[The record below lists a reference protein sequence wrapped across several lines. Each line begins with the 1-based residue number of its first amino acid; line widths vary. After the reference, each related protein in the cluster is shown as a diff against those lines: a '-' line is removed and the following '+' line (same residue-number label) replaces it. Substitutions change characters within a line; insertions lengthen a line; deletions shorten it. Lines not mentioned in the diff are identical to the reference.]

1 MAQVTV
7 NIMGRQFRMAC
18 EDGQESHV
26 TKLATDLDRRI
37 EGLRAQFGQVGE
49 LRMIIMAAL
58 MVADELDESGT
69 KLKRLDAELS
79 ALKDARVVSTDRD
92 RVAQDAVAAALNSAA
107 ERIEAAAKR
116 LNQSPGP
123 GVPLG

>member
-37 EGLRAQFGQVGE
+37 EGLRTQFGQVGE

>member
-58 MVADELDESGT
+58 MVADELDESAV

-116 LNQSPGP
+116 LNQNPGP

>member
-7 NIMGRQFRMAC
+7 NVMGRQFRMAC

-58 MVADELDESGT
+58 MVADELDESAV

-116 LNQSPGP
+116 LNQNPGP

>member
-37 EGLRAQFGQVGE
+37 EGLKAQFGQVGE

-58 MVADELDESGT
+58 MVADELDEAGG
-69 KLKRLDAELS
+69 KMKRLDTELS
-79 ALKDARVVSTDRD
+79 ALKDARMVSTDRD
-92 RVAQDAVAAALNSAA
+92 KETQDVIAAALNSAA

-116 LNQSPGP
+116 LNASHGVIPPPG
-123 GVPLG
+123 

>member
-37 EGLRAQFGQVGE
+37 EGLRMQFGQVGE

-58 MVADELDESGT
+58 MVADELDESGS
-69 KLKRLDAELS
+69 KLKRLEAELS

-92 RVAQDAVAAALNSAA
+92 KAAQEAVANALNSAA

-116 LNQSPGP
+116 LNQSAAP